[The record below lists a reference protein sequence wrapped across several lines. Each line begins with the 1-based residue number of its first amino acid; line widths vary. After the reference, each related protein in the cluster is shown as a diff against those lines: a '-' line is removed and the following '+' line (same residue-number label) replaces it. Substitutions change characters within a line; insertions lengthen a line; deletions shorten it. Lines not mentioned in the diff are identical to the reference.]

1 MTKWE
6 INIKKKEKEK
16 GNKESQGLWDDVRKK
31 KHEKG
36 IPPASCRRH
45 EGT

>member
-6 INIKKKEKEK
+6 INIKKKKEK
-16 GNKESQGLWDDVRKK
+16 GNKESQGLWDVRKK

-36 IPPASCRRH
+36 IPPASCQRH